1 MEVRQ
6 AAALHPDSQGQARR
20 SAGRRGN
27 AGRRAR
33 PAARFRRRVLLQGIR
48 RAAPPAPG
56 AGTAQGLRAAGR
68 RDRQVGRRIRIPAA
82 RDPLGL
88 PGQHSRTR
96 NRGGCGEADG
106 DLDLQRRAR
115 SFRCAQAPL
124 PASSHRLPRTE
135 ARGAHRRKPRAWNRE
150 IPAHADR
157 RLHQPG
163 PHSRS
168 EEAAV
173 GQRNHRL
180 GARAG
185 AAAVFGAGSSDR
197 QGHAQ
202 RALEIRGRHRDHA
215 APGDDLRRQSRTARR
230 VRLGALMREELH
242 RFFRAARGAGVRVS
256 PAESIDAMKAVAD
269 VGFGDRDIL
278 RDTLLL
284 TLAKNQDEKR
294 ALGETFDL
302 FFSQP
307 EVKDEAAP
315 EDAAQGALPDSTSSE
330 TPPGGDAGAPAPQMG
345 ELAQMLMSRDRNAI
359 AAAMANAAS
368 AASLSD
374 IRYFTQR
381 GIFST
386 RILEAL
392 GIERL
397 RDDMD
402 ALTATNPAEAERL
415 AAALEALRENV
426 RDVVSQALL
435 LYGREESENLRNEI
449 LRNAPLAR
457 LERRQVEQMKALIR
471 AIARRLRERYSKPRK
486 RQRRGHLDVRRT
498 LRRNA
503 AWGGIPFLTSWKR
516 RHRDRPKIVALC
528 DVAGSVAQVSDFF
541 LLLIHSLHEVVDDV
555 RSFAFSGHLIE
566 VSDILDTK
574 SPEEAMKEIM
584 SKVGFGSS
592 DYGGSLVDF
601 EKGWIR
607 SVTPKTT
614 VVVLGD
620 ARTNNLDPRADILRT
635 ISERSKRLVWLNPE
649 GRMAW
654 GWGDSE
660 MPRYAAFCSVVR
672 QCATAKQLERAVS
685 DIVAAYQ

>member
-1 MEVRQ
+1 
-6 AAALHPDSQGQARR
+6 
-20 SAGRRGN
+20 
-27 AGRRAR
+27 
-33 PAARFRRRVLLQGIR
+33 
-48 RAAPPAPG
+48 
-56 AGTAQGLRAAGR
+56 
-68 RDRQVGRRIRIPAA
+68 
-82 RDPLGL
+82 
-88 PGQHSRTR
+88 
-96 NRGGCGEADG
+96 
-106 DLDLQRRAR
+106 
-115 SFRCAQAPL
+115 
-124 PASSHRLPRTE
+124 
-135 ARGAHRRKPRAWNRE
+135 
-150 IPAHADR
+150 
-157 RLHQPG
+157 
-163 PHSRS
+163 
-168 EEAAV
+168 
-173 GQRNHRL
+173 
-180 GARAG
+180 
-185 AAAVFGAGSSDR
+185 
-197 QGHAQ
+197 
-202 RALEIRGRHRDHA
+202 
-215 APGDDLRRQSRTARR
+215 
-230 VRLGALMREELH
+230 MREELH

-269 VGFGDRDIL
+269 VGFADRDIL

-307 EVKDEAAP
+307 EVKDETAP
-315 EDAAQGALPDSTSSE
+315 EDDAKDAAKNAAKDAASSAAPDAATGE
-330 TPPGGDAGAPAPQMG
+330 TGEAGAPPPELG
-345 ELAQMLMSRDRNAI
+345 ELAQMLMSQDRNAV
-359 AAAMANAAS
+359 AAALANAAN

-386 RILEAL
+386 RILNQL

-397 RDDMD
+397 RDDLD
-402 ALTATNPAEAERL
+402 ALTSTNPAEAERL
-415 AAALEALRENV
+415 AAALKALRENV
-426 RDVVSQALL
+426 GEVVSQALV

-457 LERRQVEQMKALIR
+457 LERRQVEQMKTLIH

-486 RQRRGHLDVRRT
+486 RQRRGHLDIRRT

-516 RHRDRPKIVALC
+516 RHRDRPQIVALC
-528 DVAGSVAQVSDFF
+528 DVSGSVAQVSDFF

-566 VSDILDTK
+566 VSDILENK
-574 SPEEAMKEIM
+574 SPEQAMSEIM

-601 EKGWIR
+601 EKGWIKT
-607 SVTPKTT
+607 VTPKTT
-614 VVVLGD
+614 VIVLGD
-620 ARTNNLDPRADILRT
+620 ARTNNLDPRADILRR

-660 MPRYAAFCSVVR
+660 MPRYASFCSVVR

>member
-1 MEVRQ
+1 
-6 AAALHPDSQGQARR
+6 
-20 SAGRRGN
+20 
-27 AGRRAR
+27 
-33 PAARFRRRVLLQGIR
+33 
-48 RAAPPAPG
+48 
-56 AGTAQGLRAAGR
+56 
-68 RDRQVGRRIRIPAA
+68 
-82 RDPLGL
+82 
-88 PGQHSRTR
+88 
-96 NRGGCGEADG
+96 
-106 DLDLQRRAR
+106 
-115 SFRCAQAPL
+115 
-124 PASSHRLPRTE
+124 
-135 ARGAHRRKPRAWNRE
+135 
-150 IPAHADR
+150 
-157 RLHQPG
+157 
-163 PHSRS
+163 
-168 EEAAV
+168 
-173 GQRNHRL
+173 
-180 GARAG
+180 
-185 AAAVFGAGSSDR
+185 
-197 QGHAQ
+197 
-202 RALEIRGRHRDHA
+202 
-215 APGDDLRRQSRTARR
+215 
-230 VRLGALMREELH
+230 MREELH

-269 VGFGDRDIL
+269 VGFADRDIL

-307 EVKDEAAP
+307 ELNDETAP
-315 EDAAQGALPDSTSSE
+315 EDAAKDATADTAKS
-330 TPPGGDAGAPAPQMG
+330 TPPDATAGEPGAPAPELG
-345 ELAQMLMSRDRNAI
+345 GLAQMLMSQDRNAV
-359 AAAMANAAS
+359 AAALANAAN

-386 RILEAL
+386 RILNLL

-397 RDDMD
+397 RDDLD
-402 ALTATNPAEAERL
+402 ALTSTHPAEAERL
-415 AAALEALRENV
+415 AAALSALRENV
-426 RDVVSQALL
+426 GEIVSQALV

-457 LERRQVEQMKALIR
+457 LERRQVEQMKALIH

-486 RQRRGHLDVRRT
+486 RQRRGHLDIRRT

-503 AWGGIPFLTSWKR
+503 AWGGVPFLTSWKR
-516 RHRDRPKIVALC
+516 RHRDRPRIVALC
-528 DVAGSVAQVSDFF
+528 DVSGSVAQVSDFF

-566 VSDILDTK
+566 VSDILDTR
-574 SPEEAMKEIM
+574 SPEEAMREIM

-592 DYGGSLVDF
+592 DYGGSLSDF

-607 SVTPKTT
+607 TVTPKTT
-614 VVVLGD
+614 VIVLGD
-620 ARTNNLDPRADILRT
+620 ARTNNLDPRADILRR